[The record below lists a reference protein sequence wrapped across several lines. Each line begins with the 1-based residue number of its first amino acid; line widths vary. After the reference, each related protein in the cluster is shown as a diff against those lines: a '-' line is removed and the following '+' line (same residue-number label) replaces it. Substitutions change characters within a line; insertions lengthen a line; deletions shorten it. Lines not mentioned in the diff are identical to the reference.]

1 MSSKNV
7 GKSSSSSLKSKNV
20 KASISKQFQKITKIN
35 PKIISF
41 MKNIANEIKF
51 NILGQSKS
59 TNSILDPPSTK
70 DDIAKEP

>member
-1 MSSKNV
+1 MSFKNV

-41 MKNIANEIKF
+41 MKNIAKEIKF
-51 NILGQSKS
+51 DILGQ
-59 TNSILDPPSTK
+59 
-70 DDIAKEP
+70 